1 MRTPEKNKYSQSSTG
16 NEKQYPKRRRPRGAA
31 GPGNSMKERK
41 RPLIADL
48 VKGTP
53 VPRMFRVR
61 QTFDRPRIDPEEIP
75 GIIRDL
81 LGAEPFCS
89 RVRPGMRIAVTAG
102 SRGIA
107 NAALTTKCIVDFCL
121 SRGAHPFIV
130 PAMGSHGGATAE
142 GQAAI
147 LAGYGITSE
156 TMGCPVI
163 SSMEVKK
170 IGVNAEGADVFIDR
184 NAAEADGIILGCRIK
199 PHTAFRG
206 PYESGMMKMMA
217 IGLGKQHGAEAC
229 HEQGFQNMAK
239 NVPLYGK
246 CILENAPVLF
256 AVPTMEN
263 AYEETYR
270 IEAVAAEDIEEK
282 EPAMLKDAA
291 AHMPRILVDECDVL
305 IVDHIGKNFSGDGM
319 DPNITGT
326 FCTPYA
332 SGGIKAQRV
341 AVLDLSPETHG
352 NGIGLGYASAT
363 TQRVFDQL
371 DLEAM
376 YPNAITCTVL
386 GGVRIPIVLESDKEC
401 IQCCIK
407 SCTEIDK
414 NNPRIVRIPNSLA
427 IENIWLS
434 EAYLEE
440 AGRIPG
446 IEIESEPE
454 ELPFDDNGDLW

>member
-1 MRTPEKNKYSQSSTG
+1 
-16 NEKQYPKRRRPRGAA
+16 
-31 GPGNSMKERK
+31 MKERK
-41 RPLIADL
+41 RPLVAEL
-48 VKGTP
+48 VKDTY

-61 QTFDRPRIDPEEIP
+61 QVFPRPKIEPEDIP
-75 GIIRDL
+75 GVIRDL
-81 LGAEPFCS
+81 LSREPFNS
-89 RVRPGMRIAVTAG
+89 RVKPGMRIAITAG

-107 NAALTTKCIVDFCL
+107 NVALTTKCLVDFCL
-121 SRGAHPFIV
+121 SKGAHPFIV

-147 LAGYGITSE
+147 LAGYGITEE

-184 NAAEADGIILGCRIK
+184 HAAEADGIILGCRIK
-199 PHTAFRG
+199 PHTSFRG

-263 AYEETYR
+263 AYDETYR
-270 IEAVAAEDIEEK
+270 IEAVAAEDIEER
-282 EPAMLKDAA
+282 EPELLKDAF
-291 AHMPRILVDECDVL
+291 AHMPRILVDTCDVL
-305 IVDHIGKNFSGDGM
+305 VVDHIGKNFSGDGM

-332 SGGIKAQRV
+332 TGGIDAQRV

-352 NGIGLGYASAT
+352 NSIGLGYASVT
-363 TQRVFDQL
+363 TQRVFDQI
-371 DLEAM
+371 DLGAS

-386 GGVRIPIVLESDKEC
+386 GGARIPVVMESDKEC

-407 SCTEIDK
+407 TCTEIDK
-414 NNPRIVRIPNSLA
+414 KNPRIVRIPNSLH
-427 IENIWLS
+427 IEHIRLS
-434 EAYLEE
+434 EAYLDEIKN
-440 AGRIPG
+440 IPG
-446 IEIESEPE
+446 LEIESEPE
-454 ELPFDDNGDLW
+454 EWGFDDNGDLW